1 MKRVL
6 FAGYAPVHFVCF
18 EPIYERLAKRS
29 DIVVDLS
36 GGRDADDEGLGA
48 TTASELY
55 DRFPNVPREHV
66 IELDEMH
73 EREYDLVFCAH
84 SSGFFPRVD
93 RGRVQIFHGLSFR
106 NMAVRRDVLI
116 YDSLFVIGP
125 YQMRSLI
132 ANKLFREG
140 SDRLVPTGFAKLDR
154 LVDGSLSREGILDDL
169 GFTGDRPVV
178 LYAPTGQKRNSLESN
193 GPEVI
198 RRLQG
203 TGEYDI
209 LIKLHDH
216 PRDRGEPGREEIEGM
231 LDKHTRLVTGFDVV
245 PYLYAADLLIS
256 DASSVSMEYSLLDRP
271 VVYLDVPELIDAVK
285 RKKKGSFDLETW
297 GRKGGTVARWPDEA
311 VQAVEWSLENPD
323 AHGEIRRAMAQDLFY
338 NAGTATDAAE
348 RWIISELGLG
358 TEAGGLSSATGI
370 IDPAGSTLGA
380 LVGPG
385 CSGGQED
392 AA

>member
-6 FAGYAPVHFVCF
+6 FAGYAPVHFVSF
-18 EPIYERLAKRS
+18 EPIYERLTERS
-29 DIVVDLS
+29 DVRVELS
-36 GGRDADDEGLGA
+36 GGRDADDAGLGA

-66 IELDEMH
+66 VELDEMQ

-84 SSGFFPRVD
+84 SSGFFPKAD

-116 YDSLFVIGP
+116 YDTLFVIGP

-132 ANKLFREG
+132 DNKLFREG

-154 LVDGSLSREGILDDL
+154 LVDGSLSRDRILDDL
-169 GFTGDRPVV
+169 GLTGERPVV
-178 LYAPTGQKRNSLESN
+178 LYAPTGQKRNSLEST

-198 RRLQG
+198 RRLRD
-203 TGEYDI
+203 TGDYDI
-209 LIKLHDH
+209 LVKLHDH
-216 PRDRGEPGREEIEGM
+216 PRNRAEPGREEIESM
-231 LDKHTRLVTGFDVV
+231 LDEHTRLVTAFDVV

-271 VVYLDVPELIDAVK
+271 VVYLDVPDLIEAVK

-311 VQAVEWSLENPD
+311 VRAVEWSLENPD
-323 AHGEIRRAMAQDLFY
+323 AHGEIRRAMAKDLFY

-348 RWIISELGLG
+348 RWILSELGLG
-358 TEAGGLSSATGI
+358 ADERGPT
-370 IDPAGSTLGA
+370 
-380 LVGPG
+380 LVGTAG
-385 CSGGQED
+385 DLCHED
-392 AA
+392 VA